1 MIRLRY
7 IFLALLLMAT
17 ASSVSSAES
26 AKDKVRLAYDMDF
39 EMRFDNREF
48 YRSRFSE
55 SMTIFGARLT
65 PSAGLELTQDNG
77 LRHRLMAGIDVM
89 KDFGD
94 SVANRELLRELTIY
108 YNVQKQVGE
117 SGLEL
122 YAGIFPRKLLQ
133 GRWTQA
139 FFSDSLSFYDN
150 NLEGILLKLKRPKAY
165 FELGADWMG
174 LTGEYRRERFMIF
187 SSGEGQV
194 LPLTTFGYSFYVYHY
209 AGSRKVRGVVDN
221 ILINPYARLDLGE
234 RMGMQKFSMT
244 LGWLQALQN
253 DRRNV
258 GRYVFPGG
266 GEFDLEMSHWNF
278 GIHNRLYYGTDIMP
292 YYNSLDAGGFKY
304 GCNSLYLGDPFYRVN
319 DRGERN
325 AGMYDRLEI
334 FYAPKIGKYL
344 EINISAILH
353 FNEFHYSGF
362 QQMVGVRF
370 SLNELINRKKK

>member
-1 MIRLRY
+1 MFRTRY
-7 IFLALLLMAT
+7 ILLVWVLFAA
-17 ASSVSSAES
+17 ASSVVNAES
-26 AKDKVRLAYDMDF
+26 AKDKVSLAYDLDF

-65 PSAGLELTQDNG
+65 PSVGVQIVQDNG

-94 SVANRELLRELTIY
+94 SAANKELFRELTIY
-108 YNVQKQVGE
+108 YNVQKQVGD

-122 YAGIFPRKLLQ
+122 YAGIFPRKLLD

-150 NLEGILLKLKRPKAY
+150 NLEGILLKLKRPKAH

-221 ILINPYARLDLGE
+221 ILINPYARIDLGE
-234 RMGMQKFSMT
+234 RMGMQKFSIT

-266 GEFDLEMSHWNF
+266 GEFDLEARHWNI
-278 GIHNRLYYGTDIMP
+278 GVHNRFYFGTDIMP
-292 YYNSLDAGGFKY
+292 YYNSFDAGGFKY
-304 GCNSLYLGDPFYRVN
+304 GAGSLYLGDPFYRVN
-319 DRGERN
+319 DRGERK

-344 EINISAILH
+344 EINVSAILH

-370 SLNELINRKKK
+370 NLNELINRKR

>member
-1 MIRLRY
+1 MFRTRY
-7 IFLALLLMAT
+7 ILLALVLIA
-17 ASSVSSAES
+17 AVSSVAKAES
-26 AKDKVRLAYDMDF
+26 AKDKVSLAYDLDF

-65 PSAGLELTQDNG
+65 PSVGVQIVQDNG

-94 SVANRELLRELTIY
+94 SAANRELFRELTIY
-108 YNVQKQVGE
+108 YNVQKQVGDN
-117 SGLEL
+117 GLEL
-122 YAGIFPRKLLQ
+122 YAGIFPRKLLD

-150 NLEGILLKLKRPKAY
+150 NLEGILLKLKRPKAH

-221 ILINPYARLDLGE
+221 ILINPYARIDLGE
-234 RMGMQKFSMT
+234 RMRMQRFSMT

-266 GEFDLEMSHWNF
+266 GEFDLEARHWNF
-278 GIHNRLYYGTDIMP
+278 GVHNRFYFGTDIMP

-304 GCNSLYLGDPFYRVN
+304 GAGSLYLGDPFYRVN
-319 DRGERN
+319 DRGERK

-344 EINISAILH
+344 EINVSAILH

-370 SLNELINRKKK
+370 NLNELINRKR

>member
-1 MIRLRY
+1 MFRTRY
-7 IFLALLLMAT
+7 ILLALVLIVAAT
-17 ASSVSSAES
+17 SVAKAES
-26 AKDKVRLAYDMDF
+26 AKDKVSLAYDLDF
-39 EMRFDNREF
+39 EMRFYNREF

-65 PSAGLELTQDNG
+65 PSVGVQIVQDNG

-94 SVANRELLRELTIY
+94 SAANRELFRELTIY
-108 YNVQKQVGE
+108 YNVQKQVGDND
-117 SGLEL
+117 LEL
-122 YAGIFPRKLLQ
+122 YAGIFPRKLLD

-150 NLEGILLKLKRPKAY
+150 NLEGILLKLKRPKAH

-174 LTGEYRRERFMIF
+174 LTGEYLRERFMIF

-221 ILINPYARLDLGE
+221 ILINPYARIDLGE
-234 RMGMQKFSMT
+234 RMRMQKFSMT

-266 GEFDLEMSHWNF
+266 GEFDLEARHWNF
-278 GIHNRLYYGTDIMP
+278 GVHNRFYLGTDIMP

-304 GCNSLYLGDPFYRVN
+304 GAGSLYLGDPFYRVN
-319 DRGERN
+319 DRGERK

-344 EINISAILH
+344 EINVSAILH

-370 SLNELINRKKK
+370 NLNELINRKR

>member
-1 MIRLRY
+1 MFRTRY
-7 IFLALLLMAT
+7 ILLVLVLFAA
-17 ASSVSSAES
+17 ASSVVNAES
-26 AKDKVRLAYDMDF
+26 AKDKVSLAYDLDF

-65 PSAGLELTQDNG
+65 PSVGVQIVQDNG

-94 SVANRELLRELTIY
+94 SAANKELFRELTIY
-108 YNVQKQVGE
+108 YNVQKQVGDN
-117 SGLEL
+117 GLEL
-122 YAGIFPRKLLQ
+122 YAGIFPRKLLD

-150 NLEGILLKLKRPKAY
+150 NLEGILLKLKRPKAH

-221 ILINPYARLDLGE
+221 ILINPYARIDLGE
-234 RMGMQKFSMT
+234 RMGMQKFSIT
-244 LGWLQALQN
+244 LDWLQALQN

-266 GEFDLEMSHWNF
+266 GEFDLEARHWNI
-278 GIHNRLYYGTDIMP
+278 GVHNRFYFGTDIMP
-292 YYNSLDAGGFKY
+292 YYNSFDAGGFKY
-304 GCNSLYLGDPFYRVN
+304 GAGSLYLGDPFYRVN
-319 DRGERN
+319 DRGERK

-344 EINISAILH
+344 EINVSAILH

-370 SLNELINRKKK
+370 NLNELINRKR

>member
-1 MIRLRY
+1 MFRTRY
-7 IFLALLLMAT
+7 ILLVLVLFAA
-17 ASSVSSAES
+17 ASSVVNAES
-26 AKDKVRLAYDMDF
+26 AKDKVSLAYDLDF

-65 PSAGLELTQDNG
+65 PSVGVQIVQDNG

-94 SVANRELLRELTIY
+94 SAANRELFRELTIY
-108 YNVQKQVGE
+108 YNVQKQVGDN
-117 SGLEL
+117 GLEL
-122 YAGIFPRKLLQ
+122 YAGIFPRKLLD

-150 NLEGILLKLKRPKAY
+150 NLEGILLKLKRPKAH

-221 ILINPYARLDLGE
+221 ILINPYARIDLGE
-234 RMGMQKFSMT
+234 RMGLQKFSIT

-266 GEFDLEMSHWNF
+266 GEFDLEARHWNI
-278 GIHNRLYYGTDIMP
+278 GVHNRFYFGTDIMP
-292 YYNSLDAGGFKY
+292 YYNSFDAGGFKY
-304 GCNSLYLGDPFYRVN
+304 GAGSLYLGDPFYRVN
-319 DRGERN
+319 DRGERK

-344 EINISAILH
+344 EINVSAILH

-370 SLNELINRKKK
+370 NLNELINRKR

>member
-1 MIRLRY
+1 MFRTRY
-7 IFLALLLMAT
+7 ILLVLVLFAA
-17 ASSVSSAES
+17 ASSVVNAES
-26 AKDKVRLAYDMDF
+26 AKDKVSLAYDLDF

-65 PSAGLELTQDNG
+65 PSVGVQIVQDNG
-77 LRHRLMAGIDVM
+77 LRHRLMAGVDVM

-94 SVANRELLRELTIY
+94 SAANKELFRELTIY
-108 YNVQKQVGE
+108 YNVQKQVGD

-122 YAGIFPRKLLQ
+122 YAGIFPRKLLD

-150 NLEGILLKLKRPKAY
+150 NLEGILLKLKRPKAH

-221 ILINPYARLDLGE
+221 ILINPYARIDLGE
-234 RMGMQKFSMT
+234 RMGMQKFSIT

-266 GEFDLEMSHWNF
+266 GEFDLEARHWNI
-278 GIHNRLYYGTDIMP
+278 GVHNRFYFGTDIMP
-292 YYNSLDAGGFKY
+292 YYNSFDAGGFKY
-304 GCNSLYLGDPFYRVN
+304 GAGSLYLGDPFYRVN
-319 DRGERN
+319 DRGERK

-344 EINISAILH
+344 EINVSAILH

-370 SLNELINRKKK
+370 NLNELINRKR

>member
-1 MIRLRY
+1 MFRTRY
-7 IFLALLLMAT
+7 ILLVLVLFAA
-17 ASSVSSAES
+17 ASSVVNAES
-26 AKDKVRLAYDMDF
+26 AKDKVSLAYDLDF

-65 PSAGLELTQDNG
+65 PSVGVQIVQDNG
-77 LRHRLMAGIDVM
+77 LRHRLMSGIDVM

-94 SVANRELLRELTIY
+94 SAANKELFRELTIY
-108 YNVQKQVGE
+108 YNVQKQVGDN
-117 SGLEL
+117 GLEL
-122 YAGIFPRKLLQ
+122 YAGIFPRKLLD

-150 NLEGILLKLKRPKAY
+150 NLEGILLKLKRPKAH

-221 ILINPYARLDLGE
+221 ILINPYVRIDLGE
-234 RMGMQKFSMT
+234 RMGLQKFSMT

-266 GEFDLEMSHWNF
+266 GEFDLEARHWNI
-278 GIHNRLYYGTDIMP
+278 GVHNRFYFGTDIMP
-292 YYNSLDAGGFKY
+292 YYNSFDAGGFKY
-304 GCNSLYLGDPFYRVN
+304 GAGSLYLGDPFYRVN
-319 DRGERN
+319 DRGERK

-344 EINISAILH
+344 EINVSAILH

-370 SLNELINRKKK
+370 NLNELINRKR

>member
-1 MIRLRY
+1 MFKIRY
-7 IFLALLLMAT
+7 VFISVLLLAACRY
-17 ASSVSSAES
+17 ASAAETGN
-26 AKDKVRLAYDMDF
+26 DKVQFAYDLDF

-55 SMTIFGARLT
+55 SMTIFGVRLT
-65 PSAGLELTQDNG
+65 PSVGIRIEQDNG
-77 LRHRLMAGIDVM
+77 LKHKLMAGIDVM

-94 SVANRELLRELTIY
+94 SVACRDLFHELTLY
-108 YNVQKQVGE
+108 YNVEKQVGE

-122 YAGIFPRKLLQ
+122 YAGIFPRKFLD

-150 NLEGILLKLKRPKAY
+150 NLEGILLKLKRPKAH

-174 LTGEYRRERFMIF
+174 LTGEWRRERFMIF
-187 SSGEGQV
+187 SSGEGRV

-209 AGSRKVRGVVDN
+209 AGSRNVRGVVDN
-221 ILINPYARLDLGE
+221 ILINPYVRLDLGE
-234 RMGMQKFSMT
+234 KLGMQKFSMT

-278 GIHNRLYYGTDIMP
+278 GVHNRFYYGTDIMP

-304 GCNSLYLGDPFYRVN
+304 GCNGLYLGDPFYRVN
-319 DRGERN
+319 DRGERK

-344 EINISAILH
+344 EISVSAILH

-370 SLNELINRKKK
+370 NLNELSKRKR

>member
-1 MIRLRY
+1 MFRTRY
-7 IFLALLLMAT
+7 ILLVWVLFAA
-17 ASSVSSAES
+17 ASYVVNAES
-26 AKDKVRLAYDMDF
+26 AKDKVSLAYDLDF

-65 PSAGLELTQDNG
+65 PSVGVQIVQDNG

-94 SVANRELLRELTIY
+94 SAANKELFRELTIY
-108 YNVQKQVGE
+108 YNVQKQVGDN
-117 SGLEL
+117 GLEL
-122 YAGIFPRKLLQ
+122 YAGIFPRKLLD

-150 NLEGILLKLKRPKAY
+150 NLEGILLKLKRPKAH

-221 ILINPYARLDLGE
+221 ILINPYARIDLGE
-234 RMGMQKFSMT
+234 RMGMQKFSIT

-266 GEFDLEMSHWNF
+266 GEFDLEARHWNI
-278 GIHNRLYYGTDIMP
+278 GVHNRFYFGTDIMP
-292 YYNSLDAGGFKY
+292 YYNSFDAGGFKY
-304 GCNSLYLGDPFYRVN
+304 GAGSLYLGDPFYRVN
-319 DRGERN
+319 DRGERK

-344 EINISAILH
+344 EINVSAILH

-370 SLNELINRKKK
+370 NLNELINRKR

>member
-1 MIRLRY
+1 MFRTRY
-7 IFLALLLMAT
+7 ILLVLVLFAA
-17 ASSVSSAES
+17 ASSVAYAES
-26 AKDKVRLAYDMDF
+26 AKDKVSLAYDLDF

-65 PSAGLELTQDNG
+65 PSVGVQIVQDNG

-94 SVANRELLRELTIY
+94 SAANRELFRELTIY
-108 YNVQKQVGE
+108 YNVQKQVGDN
-117 SGLEL
+117 GLEL
-122 YAGIFPRKLLQ
+122 YAGIFPRKLLD

-150 NLEGILLKLKRPKAY
+150 NLEGILLKLKRPKAH

-221 ILINPYARLDLGE
+221 ILINPYARIDLGE
-234 RMGMQKFSMT
+234 RMGLQKFSIT

-266 GEFDLEMSHWNF
+266 GEFDLEARHWNI
-278 GIHNRLYYGTDIMP
+278 GVHNRFYFGTDIMP
-292 YYNSLDAGGFKY
+292 YYNSFDAGGFKY
-304 GCNSLYLGDPFYRVN
+304 GAGSLYLGDPFYRVN
-319 DRGERN
+319 DRGERK

-344 EINISAILH
+344 EINVSAILH

-370 SLNELINRKKK
+370 NLNELINRKR

>member
-1 MIRLRY
+1 MFRTRY
-7 IFLALLLMAT
+7 ILLALVLIVAAT
-17 ASSVSSAES
+17 SVAKAES
-26 AKDKVRLAYDMDF
+26 AKDKVSLAYDLDF

-65 PSAGLELTQDNG
+65 PSVGVQIVQDNG

-94 SVANRELLRELTIY
+94 SAANRELFRELTIY
-108 YNVQKQVGE
+108 YNVQKQVGDN
-117 SGLEL
+117 GLEL
-122 YAGIFPRKLLQ
+122 YAGIFPRKLLD

-150 NLEGILLKLKRPKAY
+150 NLEGILLKLKRPKAH

-221 ILINPYARLDLGE
+221 ILINPYARIDLGE
-234 RMGMQKFSMT
+234 RMRMQKFSMT

-266 GEFDLEMSHWNF
+266 GEFDLEARHWNF
-278 GIHNRLYYGTDIMP
+278 GVHNRFYLGTDIMP

-304 GCNSLYLGDPFYRVN
+304 GAGSLYLGDPFYRVN
-319 DRGERN
+319 DRGERK

-344 EINISAILH
+344 EINVSAILH

-370 SLNELINRKKK
+370 NLNELINRKR

>member
-1 MIRLRY
+1 MFRPRY
-7 IFLALLLMAT
+7 ILLVLVLFAA
-17 ASSVSSAES
+17 ASSVVNAES
-26 AKDKVRLAYDMDF
+26 AKDKVSLAYDLDF

-65 PSAGLELTQDNG
+65 PSVGVQIVQDNG

-94 SVANRELLRELTIY
+94 SAANKELFRELTIY
-108 YNVQKQVGE
+108 YNVQKQVGDN
-117 SGLEL
+117 GLEL
-122 YAGIFPRKLLQ
+122 YAGIFPRKLLD

-150 NLEGILLKLKRPKAY
+150 NLEGILLKLKRPKAH

-209 AGSRKVRGVVDN
+209 AGSRKGRGVVDN
-221 ILINPYARLDLGE
+221 ILINPYARIDLGE
-234 RMGMQKFSMT
+234 RMGLQKFSIT

-266 GEFDLEMSHWNF
+266 GEFDLEARHWNI
-278 GIHNRLYYGTDIMP
+278 GVHNRFYFGTDIMP
-292 YYNSLDAGGFKY
+292 YYNSFDAGGFKY
-304 GCNSLYLGDPFYRVN
+304 GAGSLYLGDPFYRVN
-319 DRGERN
+319 DRGERK

-344 EINISAILH
+344 EINVSAILH

-370 SLNELINRKKK
+370 NLNELINRKR

>member
-1 MIRLRY
+1 MFKIRY
-7 IFLALLLMAT
+7 VFISVLLLAACRY
-17 ASSVSSAES
+17 ASAAEPVN
-26 AKDKVRLAYDMDF
+26 DKVQFAYDLDF

-55 SMTIFGARLT
+55 SMTIFGVRLT
-65 PSAGLELTQDNG
+65 PSVGIRIEQDNG
-77 LRHRLMAGIDVM
+77 MKHKLMAGIDVM

-94 SVANRELLRELTIY
+94 SVACRDLFHELTLY
-108 YNVQKQVGE
+108 YNVEKQVGE

-122 YAGIFPRKLLQ
+122 YAGIFPRKFLD

-150 NLEGILLKLKRPKAY
+150 NLEGILLKLKRPKAR

-174 LTGEYRRERFMIF
+174 LTGEWRRERFMIF
-187 SSGEGQV
+187 SSGEGRV

-209 AGSRKVRGVVDN
+209 AGSRNVRGVVDN
-221 ILINPYARLDLGE
+221 ILINPYVRLDLGE
-234 RMGMQKFSMT
+234 KMGMQKFSMT

-278 GIHNRLYYGTDIMP
+278 GVHNRFYYGTDIMP

-304 GCNSLYLGDPFYRVN
+304 GCNGLYLGDPFYRVN
-319 DRGERN
+319 DRGERK

-344 EINISAILH
+344 EISVSAILH

-370 SLNELINRKKK
+370 NLNELSKRKR

>member
-1 MIRLRY
+1 MFRTRY
-7 IFLALLLMAT
+7 VLLVLALMAA
-17 ASSVSSAES
+17 ASFVTYALPG
-26 AKDKVRLAYDMDF
+26 KDKVNLTYDLDF

-65 PSAGLELTQDNG
+65 PSVGVQVVQDNG
-77 LRHRLMAGIDVM
+77 LRHRLMVGIDVM

-94 SVANRELLRELTIY
+94 STANRELFRELTIY
-108 YNVQKQVGE
+108 YNVQKQVGDN
-117 SGLEL
+117 GLEL
-122 YAGIFPRKLLQ
+122 YAGIYPRKFLD

-150 NLEGILLKLKRPKAY
+150 KLEGILLKLKRPKAH

-194 LPLTTFGYSFYVYHY
+194 LPFTSFGYSFYVYHY

-221 ILINPYARLDLGE
+221 ILINPYAVVDMGE
-234 RMGMQKFSMT
+234 PTGMQRLKLTF
-244 LGWLQALQN
+244 GWIQALQN
-253 DRRNV
+253 DRRNI

-266 GEFDLEMSHWNF
+266 GEIDFEAGHWNL
-278 GIHNRLYYGTDIMP
+278 GLRNRMYIGRDLMP
-292 YYNSLDAGGFKY
+292 YYNRLDAGGFKY
-304 GCNSLYLGDPFYRVN
+304 GSNDLYLGDPFYRVN
-319 DRGERN
+319 DRGE
-325 AGMYDRLEI
+325 GKVGTYDRLEI
-334 FYAPKIGKYL
+334 FYAPKIGRYL
-344 EINISAILH
+344 SINISAILH

-370 SLNELINRKKK
+370 NLNELINRKR